1 MAGVGE
7 QEART
12 VQGSQT
18 SSGRL
23 CEAAIRA
30 FDRLCEVERRR
41 TEGLT
46 EPTPRQRAR
55 RALLETR
62 ARADEWLVPEALAA
76 TVAEL
81 VAAADRIDDPAI
93 AQVWTDHLPVAVLSC
108 LERRG
113 LARRLVERDPLVV
126 GA

>member
-1 MAGVGE
+1 M
-7 QEART
+7 
-12 VQGSQT
+12 QGSRVT
-18 SSGRL
+18 SGRL
-23 CEAAIRA
+23 CEQALGA

-41 TEGLT
+41 TDGLT
-46 EPTPRQRAR
+46 ELTPRQRAR

-81 VAAADRIDDPAI
+81 VAAADRIDDPEI
-93 AQVWTDHLPVAVLSC
+93 AQLWTDHLPVAVLSC

-113 LARRLVERDPLVV
+113 LARRLVERDPFLV
-126 GA
+126 GT